1 VWLSPEPEKEDKKM
15 LGNQHNGAYIDLDHL
30 ARLRYQAKGF
40 SLLPRQPINSLLAG
54 RHASRLRGRGLNF
67 EELRRYQ
74 PGDDIRT
81 IDWKVTARTGK
92 THTRVYTEER
102 DRPTLLIV
110 DQRLSMFFGSQR
122 AMKSVVAAETA
133 ALAAWAV
140 VDKGDRVG
148 AIVFN
153 DVETVQIRPHRRRD
167 RVMHILKAI
176 VAQNQALQLNQS
188 VRGNPAR
195 LNQALTEAVRAATH
209 DHLICLV
216 SDLNGANA
224 ETRRLMTRLSRHN
237 DVIVAF
243 IYDPLEAALP
253 QAGRLTL
260 SDGEQ
265 QLAINSNSASLRQR
279 YESQFQTRLETGKT
293 ILLQQDVPLMQLT
306 TTEDVPT
313 QLRQLLGGNR

>member
-1 VWLSPEPEKEDKKM
+1 MSE
-15 LGNQHNGAYIDLDHL
+15 NQYPGVYVDLDHL
-30 ARLRYQAKGF
+30 ARLRYEARGF
-40 SLLPRQPINSLLAG
+40 SFLPRQPINSLLSG

-102 DRPTLLIV
+102 DRPTLLVV

-122 AMKSVVAAETA
+122 AMKSVVAAEVS

-140 VDKGDRVG
+140 MDKGDRVG

-153 DVETVQIRPHRRRD
+153 DAETVQIRPYRSRD
-167 RVMHILKAI
+167 RVMQILQAI
-176 VAQNQALQLNQS
+176 AAQNQSLRLVQGTRA
-188 VRGNPAR
+188 NPAM
-195 LNQALTEAVRAATH
+195 LNQALTQAVRAATH
-209 DHLICLV
+209 DHLVCLI

-224 ETRRLMTRLSRHN
+224 ETRQLMTRLSQHN

-243 IYDPLEAALP
+243 IYDPLETALP
-253 QAGRLTL
+253 KAGRLTL

-265 QLAINSNSASLRQR
+265 QLAINSSKASLRDR
-279 YESQFQTRLETGKT
+279 YENQFQERLVKGKT
-293 ILLQQDVPLMQLT
+293 ILLKQDVPILQIT
-306 TTEDVPT
+306 TTEEVTT
-313 QLRQLLGGNR
+313 QLRRLLGGTR

>member
-1 VWLSPEPEKEDKKM
+1 MVDRNT
-15 LGNQHNGAYIDLDHL
+15 GVYIDLDHL
-30 ARLRYQAKGF
+30 ARLRYEARGF

-102 DRPTLLIV
+102 DRPTLLVV

-122 AMKSVVAAETA
+122 AMKSVVAAEVA

-153 DVETVQIRPHRRRD
+153 DAETQQIRPYRSRD
-167 RVMHILKAI
+167 RVLQILQAI
-176 VAQNQALQLNQS
+176 VAQNQALRAEPGKTAQPAMLN
-188 VRGNPAR
+188 R
-195 LNQALTEAVRAATH
+195 ALKETLRAATH
-209 DHLICLV
+209 DHLVCLV

-224 ETRRLMTRLSRHN
+224 ETRQLMTRLSQHN

-243 IYDPLEAALP
+243 IYDPLETALP

-265 QLAINSNSASLRQR
+265 QLAIDSNNAALRQR
-279 YESQFQTRLETGKT
+279 YQTQFQDRLAKGKN
-293 ILLQQDVPLMQLT
+293 ILLKQDVPLLEIT
-306 TTEDVPT
+306 TTEDVT
-313 QLRQLLGGNR
+313 AQLIQLLGGHR

>member
-1 VWLSPEPEKEDKKM
+1 M
-15 LGNQHNGAYIDLDHL
+15 LDRNTGVYIDLDHL
-30 ARLRYQAKGF
+30 ARLRYEARGF

-102 DRPTLLIV
+102 DRPTLLVV

-122 AMKSVVAAETA
+122 AMKSVVAAEVA

-153 DVETVQIRPHRRRD
+153 DAETQQIRPYRSRD
-167 RVMHILKAI
+167 RVMQILKAI
-176 VAQNQALQLNQS
+176 VAQNRALSAEPGKTAQPAMLN
-188 VRGNPAR
+188 R
-195 LNQALTEAVRAATH
+195 ALKETLRAATH
-209 DHLICLV
+209 DHLVCLV

-224 ETRRLMTRLSRHN
+224 ETRQLMTRLSQHN

-243 IYDPLEAALP
+243 IYDPLETALP

-265 QLAINSNSASLRQR
+265 QLAIDSNNAALRQR
-279 YESQFQTRLETGKT
+279 YQTQFQDRLTTGKN
-293 ILLQQDVPLMQLT
+293 ILLKQDVPLLEIT
-306 TTEDVPT
+306 TTEDVT
-313 QLRQLLGGNR
+313 AQLRQLLGGNQ

>member
-1 VWLSPEPEKEDKKM
+1 M
-15 LGNQHNGAYIDLDHL
+15 NGVYISLDRL
-30 ARLRYQAKGF
+30 ARLRYQARGF
-40 SLLPRQPINSLLAG
+40 SFLPRQPINSLLAG

-122 AMKSVVAAETA
+122 AMKSVTAAEVAALTA
-133 ALAAWAV
+133 WGV
-140 VDKGDRVG
+140 VDAGDRVG
-148 AIVFN
+148 AIVF
-153 DVETVQIRPHRRRD
+153 DDSDLVQIRPDRSRE
-167 RVMHILKAI
+167 RVMRILKAI
-176 VAQNQALQLNQS
+176 ATKNQALKLDREI
-188 VRGNPAR
+188 VANPAM
-195 LNQALTEAVRAATH
+195 LNQALTEAVRTVTH

-216 SDLNGANA
+216 GDLNGADA
-224 ETRRLMTRLSRHN
+224 ETRRLMTRLSQHN

-243 IYDPLEAALP
+243 IYDPLETALP

-260 SDGEQ
+260 SDGER
-265 QLAINSNSASLRQR
+265 QLAIDSNNTSCDSDIRI
-279 YESQFQTRLETGKT
+279 SFKKG
-293 ILLQQDVPLMQLT
+293 
-306 TTEDVPT
+306 
-313 QLRQLLGGNR
+313 

>member
-1 VWLSPEPEKEDKKM
+1 M
-15 LGNQHNGAYIDLDHL
+15 NGVYISLDRL
-30 ARLRYQAKGF
+30 ARLRYQARGF
-40 SLLPRQPINSLLAG
+40 SFLPRQPINSLLAG

-122 AMKSVVAAETA
+122 AMKSVTAAEVAALTA
-133 ALAAWAV
+133 WGV
-140 VDKGDRVG
+140 VDAGDRVG
-148 AIVFN
+148 AIVF
-153 DVETVQIRPHRRRD
+153 DDSDLVQIRPDRSRE
-167 RVMHILKAI
+167 RVMRILKAI
-176 VAQNQALQLNQS
+176 ATKNQALKLDREI
-188 VRGNPAR
+188 VANPAM
-195 LNQALTEAVRAATH
+195 LNQALTEAVRTVTH

-216 SDLNGANA
+216 GDLNGADA
-224 ETRRLMTRLSRHN
+224 ETRRLMTRLSQHN

-243 IYDPLEAALP
+243 IYDPLETALP

-260 SDGEQ
+260 SDGER
-265 QLAINSNSASLRQR
+265 QLAIDSNNTSLRQR
-279 YESQFQTRLETGKT
+279 YQNQFQERLTRGKT
-293 ILLQQDVPLMQLT
+293 ILLKQDVPLLQIST
-306 TTEDVPT
+306 SEDVT
-313 QLRQLLGGNR
+313 AQLRRLLGGSR